1 LISFLPR
8 EDFNKKFA
16 VVLIWAL
23 MHVWR
28 PYHFKDSLSL
38 SLSLSFL
45 LYLVLDW
52 VFSLHLLCTNATL
65 TFEMVFFRPTVADYR
80 QDNKTGAAIIFF
92 KAETF
97 QKSFIKTLRLDRKID
112 RGHTSLLSFRDPCNQ
127 KNGVGKK
134 WCVYFKSRKKSSY
147 YS

>member
-1 LISFLPR
+1 
-8 EDFNKKFA
+8 
-16 VVLIWAL
+16 
-23 MHVWR
+23 
-28 PYHFKDSLSL
+28 
-38 SLSLSFL
+38 
-45 LYLVLDW
+45 
-52 VFSLHLLCTNATL
+52 
-65 TFEMVFFRPTVADYR
+65 MVFFRPTVADYR

-134 WCVYFKSRKKSSY
+134 NDVYILN
-147 YS
+147 